1 MANTRAM
8 TYSDSDTLD
17 VLDALEVV
25 KASKVKK
32 TVIPTK
38 EFNNT
43 INKMLHELQNT
54 TLKDFDAKKG
64 ELIDYALHNY
74 YKVDKKTVTFE
85 QFMSNLRLYISRLKK
100 QAPRRTLEERK
111 EEAVKR
117 LRVLLNKLENAQNEY
132 EFGITENQI
141 CNIVDGFKN
150 PEKSEKIRIQLQEFR
165 NDWEHKRLKDT
176 QEQWKDIDGLEG
188 EYAVSDKGKVRNIKT
203 GRILAGSHNRNGYRT
218 IVLKGKDYMIH
229 RLVALAFLDNPHN
242 LPQVN
247 HKNERKDDNNV
258 ENLEWCSISYNVNY
272 SSHKCSCKIN
282 QLTIDG
288 ELVKTWQS
296 SMQIKRETGYDQ
308 GYIIQCCK
316 NKQRSAYGYCW
327 EYSDPSQQRKFNR
340 PVLVYHGEEFIG
352 EFANAVKASE
362 ALGLRYYSVYK
373 CLSGQIPS
381 NKGYTFT
388 YAD

>member
-1 MANTRAM
+1 MTNTRAM
-8 TYSDSDTLD
+8 TYNDSDTLD

-32 TVIPTK
+32 TVIPTR

-54 TLKDFDAKKG
+54 TLKDFDTKKG

-141 CNIVDGFKN
+141 CNIVDSFKN
-150 PEKSEKIRIQLQEFR
+150 PEKSEKVRIQLQELR
-165 NDWEHKRLKDT
+165 NDWENKRLKDT
-176 QEQWKDIDGLEG
+176 EVWKEIDGLEG
-188 EYAVSDKGKVRNIKT
+188 EYAVSSKGRVKNLKT
-203 GRILAGSHNRNGYRT
+203 NRILGGGVKSNGYKQ
-218 IVLKGKDYMIH
+218 VYLKGKTYTVH
-229 RLVALAFLDNPHN
+229 RLVALAFIPNPEN
-242 LPQVN
+242 LPEVN
-247 HKNERKDDNNV
+247 HKNEDKRDNNV
-258 ENLEWCSISYNVNY
+258 DNLEWCSRTYNVNHSIY
-272 SSHKCSCKIN
+272 KCSCKIK
-282 QLTIDG
+282 QITKDG
-288 ELVKTWQS
+288 EFVKIWES
-296 SMQIKRETGYDQ
+296 SHQIERDTGYDQ
-308 GYIIQCCK
+308 GHIIDCCK
-316 NKQRSAYGYCW
+316 GRLRQAYGYRW
-327 EYSDPSQQRKFNR
+327 EYADMSQQRKLNR
-340 PVLVYHGEEFIG
+340 PVAVYKGNDYIG
-352 EFANAVKASE
+352 EFPSAKKACK
-362 ALGLRYYSVYK
+362 ALGLKYNSVNK
-373 CLSGQIPS
+373 CLSGQIHS
-381 NKGYTFT
+381 NKGFTFT